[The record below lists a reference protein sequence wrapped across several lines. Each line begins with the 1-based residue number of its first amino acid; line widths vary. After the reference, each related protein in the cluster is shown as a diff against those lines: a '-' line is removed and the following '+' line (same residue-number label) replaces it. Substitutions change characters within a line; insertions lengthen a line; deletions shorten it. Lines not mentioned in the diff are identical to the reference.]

1 MVKGGLIKKKNMKN
15 NYILIAL
22 IAIMF
27 ILGLYLGNR
36 YSEDEHEE
44 INEDNEEILMELRS
58 LRDSLLNVVE
68 SYDTPNVKEINN
80 YYNTKYENEIK
91 TITNN
96 NVDSNIMFFAKWYLS
111 VK

>member
-1 MVKGGLIKKKNMKN
+1 MKN

-36 YSEDEHEE
+36 YSEDEHEQ
-44 INEDNEEILMELRS
+44 IDNNNEEILLELRS
-58 LRDSLLNVVE
+58 LRDSLLAVVE
-68 SYDTPNVKEINN
+68 SYDTPNTEQINN

-96 NVDSNIMFFAKWYLS
+96 NVDSNIVFFARWYLS
-111 VK
+111 AK